1 MINVYIFFHSV
12 WHLFIWLVTRSL
24 TCSLLNLCLWYFFG
38 FFDIDFAIFVF
49 MATFA
54 VGRVHLI
61 RNFTIDIKHVPYIY
75 IVYYMLLYWSLF
87 NRM

>member
-1 MINVYIFFHSV
+1 MCIFFS
-12 WHLFIWLVTRSL
+12 
-24 TCSLLNLCLWYFFG
+24 LCLALVSLARHSFTHLLALEFMFMVFLLA

-75 IVYYMLLYWSLF
+75 IVYYMLLY
-87 NRM
+87 